1 MIKQKKHDMIEKVQ
15 EEFEEKYG
23 EDQTEEMEDELDEE
37 IRKISQQMEAKRQ
50 QNKLVLRNKLNDIIQ
65 DQDMNIDDKLLKL
78 EESEINEFIQ
88 SLME

>member
-15 EEFEEKYG
+15 EEFDEK
-23 EDQTEEMEDELDEE
+23 DDPTDEMEDELDEE

-65 DQDMNIDDKLLKL
+65 DQDMDIESKLQKL
-78 EESEINEFIQ
+78 DESEINEFIQ